1 MALTV
6 TCDECSKSYRVPD
19 NAVGKRI
26 KCKGCGNLLKI
37 EAPLDDLE
45 DYEEDEESESDS
57 ADGDDDLFDFRKRT
71 PKRQSTG
78 GPRKKSTK
86 RKSKKSSPVSLGKS
100 YVPLGISFVYFGF
113 LGFVFLIIVTFVLRM
128 MLRSAPQLV
137 FAVMPI
143 IAVLITIANI
153 VTTVGKVLCLTAPS
167 KMSGK
172 AFIYVAATIDVA
184 ALFIGIARYFM
195 YLPPELINSVNLIA
209 VIAMV
214 CFVLFV
220 KQLGHFMRD
229 SEVVDRALGVLYL
242 GISTVVL
249 WFFILL
255 FGVIGMGGG
264 GARANIAPNLA
275 VALVI
280 LLLGLSLLVVGI
292 LGVMRYALLLSACRN
307 ALEVYE

>member
-71 PKRQSTG
+71 SKRQSTG

-100 YVPLGISFVYFGF
+100 YVPLGISCVYFGF
-113 LGFVFLIIVTFVLRM
+113 LGFVFLIIVTFVLGLLARSDPLTVYSA
-128 MLRSAPQLV
+128 LRV
-137 FAVMPI
+137 IV
-143 IAVLITIANI
+143 VLLTIANI
-153 VTTVGKVLCLTAPS
+153 VTTIGKVLCLTAPS
-167 KMSGK
+167 RMPGK
-172 AFIYVAATIDVA
+172 AFIYVAAGIDVT
-184 ALFIGIARYFM
+184 ALSIGIARFFM
-195 YLPPELINSVNLIA
+195 YLPPVLVSSVNLIA
-209 VIAMV
+209 VIALV
-214 CFVLFV
+214 CFVLFL

-229 SEVVDRALGVLYL
+229 SEVADRAAGVLYL

-249 WFFILL
+249 WLFILIL
-255 FGVIGMGGG
+255 GVFGIAGV
-264 GARANIAPNLA
+264 GARPNLA

-280 LLLGLSLLVVGI
+280 LLMSLSLLVVAI
-292 LGVMRYALLLSACRN
+292 LGVVRYALLLSACRN